1 MFLSQTHAN
10 EQTRLAFRT
19 RWSIFMI
26 LAIVK
31 QQLRQIRN
39 ISRFRFAIA
48 GLLSIIT
55 KYKNNLKSR
64 AHKECMAKIGR
75 YVEPLRRC
83 CCAEILPLRFL
94 QGRPA
99 RRAFLFVCLFSG
111 SFSGKRR
118 TPIIVVVWITVHNTP
133 GLWITRVLRPQG
145 RFSLQWCSPKLF
157 NRRYE

>member
-1 MFLSQTHAN
+1 
-10 EQTRLAFRT
+10 
-19 RWSIFMI
+19 MI

-75 YVEPLRRC
+75 ALDRLTVTTMLLCRDS
-83 CCAEILPLRFL
+83 ALKVL
-94 QGRPA
+94 A
-99 RRAFLFVCLFSG
+99 RKARSGGSSFLFACSQGVFRENDG
-111 SFSGKRR
+111 RR
-118 TPIIVVVWITVHNTP
+118 LP
-133 GLWITRVLRPQG
+133 
-145 RFSLQWCSPKLF
+145 SLCG
-157 NRRYE
+157 

>member
-1 MFLSQTHAN
+1 
-10 EQTRLAFRT
+10 
-19 RWSIFMI
+19 MI

-75 YVEPLRRC
+75 YVERALDRLTVTTMLLCRDSALKGSCKEGPLGG
-83 CCAEILPLRFL
+83 PS
-94 QGRPA
+94 
-99 RRAFLFVCLFSG
+99 FLFACSQGVF
-111 SFSGKRR
+111 RENDR

>member
-1 MFLSQTHAN
+1 
-10 EQTRLAFRT
+10 
-19 RWSIFMI
+19 MI

-75 YVEPLRRC
+75 YVE
-83 CCAEILPLRFL
+83 
-94 QGRPA
+94 
-99 RRAFLFVCLFSG
+99 RALDRLTVTTMLL
-111 SFSGKRR
+111 
-118 TPIIVVVWITVHNTP
+118 WITVHNTP

-145 RFSLQWCSPKLF
+145 RFSLQWCSLKLF

>member
-1 MFLSQTHAN
+1 
-10 EQTRLAFRT
+10 
-19 RWSIFMI
+19 MI

-75 YVEPLRRC
+75 YVERALD

-99 RRAFLFVCLFSG
+99 PAGLPFCL
-111 SFSGKRR
+111 
-118 TPIIVVVWITVHNTP
+118 P
-133 GLWITRVLRPQG
+133 VLREFFG
-145 RFSLQWCSPKLF
+145 KTTDADY
-157 NRRYE
+157 RRCVDNGA

>member
-1 MFLSQTHAN
+1 
-10 EQTRLAFRT
+10 
-19 RWSIFMI
+19 MI

-75 YVEPLRRC
+75 YVERALDRLTVTTMLLCRDSALKVLARKARSAGLPFCLPVFREFFGKTTDADYRRC
-83 CCAEILPLRFL
+83 VDNGA
-94 QGRPA
+94 
-99 RRAFLFVCLFSG
+99 
-111 SFSGKRR
+111 
-118 TPIIVVVWITVHNTP
+118 
-133 GLWITRVLRPQG
+133 
-145 RFSLQWCSPKLF
+145 
-157 NRRYE
+157 

>member
-1 MFLSQTHAN
+1 
-10 EQTRLAFRT
+10 
-19 RWSIFMI
+19 MI

-75 YVEPLRRC
+75 YVERALDRLTVTTMLLCRDS
-83 CCAEILPLRFL
+83 ALKVL
-94 QGRPA
+94 A
-99 RRAFLFVCLFSG
+99 RKARSGFLFVCLFSG

-133 GLWITRVLRPQG
+133 GLWIIRVLRPQG

>member
-1 MFLSQTHAN
+1 
-10 EQTRLAFRT
+10 
-19 RWSIFMI
+19 MI

-75 YVEPLRRC
+75 YVERALDRLTVTTMLLCRDS
-83 CCAEILPLRFL
+83 ALKVL
-94 QGRPA
+94 A
-99 RRAFLFVCLFSG
+99 RKARSAGLLFCFEACWHVPVPFSG
-111 SFSGKRR
+111 G
-118 TPIIVVVWITVHNTP
+118 
-133 GLWITRVLRPQG
+133 G
-145 RFSLQWCSPKLF
+145 RGYLMPCG
-157 NRRYE
+157 

>member
-1 MFLSQTHAN
+1 
-10 EQTRLAFRT
+10 
-19 RWSIFMI
+19 MI

-75 YVEPLRRC
+75 YVERALDRLTVTTMLLCRDSAPVVELV
-83 CCAEILPLRFL
+83 EK
-94 QGRPA
+94 A
-99 RRAFLFVCLFSG
+99 RSGGPFRLCVQWRA
-111 SFSGKRR
+111 
-118 TPIIVVVWITVHNTP
+118 
-133 GLWITRVLRPQG
+133 
-145 RFSLQWCSPKLF
+145 
-157 NRRYE
+157 

>member
-1 MFLSQTHAN
+1 
-10 EQTRLAFRT
+10 
-19 RWSIFMI
+19 MI

-75 YVEPLRRC
+75 YVERALDRLTVTTMLLCRDSAFRVLAGKARFGGSSLFVLRR
-83 CCAEILPLRFL
+83 AGMRPSRFPE
-94 QGRPA
+94 GID
-99 RRAFLFVCLFSG
+99 RRGYLMLCG
-111 SFSGKRR
+111 
-118 TPIIVVVWITVHNTP
+118 
-133 GLWITRVLRPQG
+133 
-145 RFSLQWCSPKLF
+145 
-157 NRRYE
+157 

>member
-1 MFLSQTHAN
+1 
-10 EQTRLAFRT
+10 
-19 RWSIFMI
+19 MI

-75 YVEPLRRC
+75 YVERALDRLTVTTMLLCKEGPLGG
-83 CCAEILPLRFL
+83 PS
-94 QGRPA
+94 
-99 RRAFLFVCLFSG
+99 FLFACSQGVFRENDG
-111 SFSGKRR
+111 RR
-118 TPIIVVVWITVHNTP
+118 
-133 GLWITRVLRPQG
+133 LS
-145 RFSLQWCSPKLF
+145 SLCG
-157 NRRYE
+157 

>member
-1 MFLSQTHAN
+1 
-10 EQTRLAFRT
+10 
-19 RWSIFMI
+19 MI

-75 YVEPLRRC
+75 YVEPSSKG
-83 CCAEILPLRFL
+83 IHPL
-94 QGRPA
+94 GNMP
-99 RRAFLFVCLFSG
+99 FSAKDSRLG
-111 SFSGKRR
+111 ATTSG
-118 TPIIVVVWITVHNTP
+118 
-133 GLWITRVLRPQG
+133 
-145 RFSLQWCSPKLF
+145 
-157 NRRYE
+157 NRMLMAAP

>member
-1 MFLSQTHAN
+1 
-10 EQTRLAFRT
+10 
-19 RWSIFMI
+19 MI

-75 YVEPLRRC
+75 YVERALDRLTVTTMLLCRDS
-83 CCAEILPLRFL
+83 ALKVL
-94 QGRPA
+94 A
-99 RRAFLFVCLFSG
+99 RKARSGGPSFFVCLFSG
-111 SFSGKRR
+111 SFSGKTTDADYRR
-118 TPIIVVVWITVHNTP
+118 CVDN
-133 GLWITRVLRPQG
+133 GA
-145 RFSLQWCSPKLF
+145 
-157 NRRYE
+157 

>member
-1 MFLSQTHAN
+1 
-10 EQTRLAFRT
+10 
-19 RWSIFMI
+19 MI

-75 YVEPLRRC
+75 YVERALDRLTVTTMLLCRDS
-83 CCAEILPLRFL
+83 ALKVLA
-94 QGRPA
+94 GKA
-99 RRAFLFVCLFSG
+99 RSGGSSFLFACSQGVFRENDG
-111 SFSGKRR
+111 RR
-118 TPIIVVVWITVHNTP
+118 
-133 GLWITRVLRPQG
+133 LS
-145 RFSLQWCSPKLF
+145 SLCG
-157 NRRYE
+157 

>member
-1 MFLSQTHAN
+1 
-10 EQTRLAFRT
+10 
-19 RWSIFMI
+19 MI

-75 YVEPLRRC
+75 YVERALDRLTVTRC

-99 RRAFLFVCLFSG
+99 PAGLPFFLPVFREF
-111 SFSGKRR
+111 FGK
-118 TPIIVVVWITVHNTP
+118 TTDADY
-133 GLWITRVLRPQG
+133 
-145 RFSLQWCSPKLF
+145 
-157 NRRYE
+157 RRYVDNGA